1 MKNKTLVLSC
11 ALLLTGALTACN
23 NPIPELVSSE
33 EKTSEAITS
42 ENSSEESA
50 PESTDEDG
58 HCDLESVT
66 ASVIIANREETA
78 EEYELQV
85 LPREI
90 KLGQEINLENH
101 VQVTKTNCWYIES
114 ASDTIEITG
123 DHTFKAVAYGSY
135 DIVLKAG
142 RVKRSITGAV
152 VTAAKEKFNTVFD
165 NFPLDFISSS
175 DMTGFNLV
183 HGTYWATPWTS
194 DSATGIITMRGGIT
208 HPTTKVTYS
217 FDLLAQSPDG
227 SSLYFDDHITMNPG
241 YGKSVARK
249 GFGEAFDEISGADFY
264 AQFDAEGDPTGYY
277 ILEKG
282 AVTEDGDSN
291 ISRFV
296 KSLVGENV
304 WEDYEYYLDSSLDL
318 AVKYTAKNNSAT
330 FYPVNA
336 SGNIVRTMT
345 VGTSSYSTAIEV
357 EGIGDCELPAC
368 EEWLANPVAPE
379 QLDAAETIAAA
390 FDALFEAKAYTAHSY
405 GRWYNPKTD
414 ADAECP
420 DGWVF
425 TDTHTEL
432 ASNFSGYEYVNEN
445 IVELKVES
453 CSSNI
458 TLVTDGASAPN
469 AGDSEMYF
477 VHENYAYSATG
488 SVNEGVLTYGA
499 ANASTSAFDPSYNPQ
514 DAEAEVPNIWMSGL
528 VPHYFTSDANV
539 DLLGV
544 CSFESKEIKD
554 NGDIVYGYNTNGGDF
569 DAGLSQSPYY
579 NGLPYFMIDPYT
591 PAGMPSC
598 ILFYLAY
605 MDWFLYCDMTI
616 TVGAD
621 ASSVELKVDMNY
633 SETLHYSV
641 GIEFKDFGMDNV
653 SAEAK
658 AVRDAVVNPVLPA

>member
-1 MKNKTLVLSC
+1 M
-11 ALLLTGALTACN
+11 
-23 NPIPELVSSE
+23 
-33 EKTSEAITS
+33 
-42 ENSSEESA
+42 
-50 PESTDEDG
+50 
-58 HCDLESVT
+58 
-66 ASVIIANREETA
+66 
-78 EEYELQV
+78 
-85 LPREI
+85 
-90 KLGQEINLENH
+90 
-101 VQVTKTNCWYIES
+101 
-114 ASDTIEITG
+114 
-123 DHTFKAVAYGSY
+123 
-135 DIVLKAG
+135 
-142 RVKRSITGAV
+142 
-152 VTAAKEKFNTVFD
+152 
-165 NFPLDFISSS
+165 
-175 DMTGFNLV
+175 
-183 HGTYWATPWTS
+183 
-194 DSATGIITMRGGIT
+194 
-208 HPTTKVTYS
+208 
-217 FDLLAQSPDG
+217 
-227 SSLYFDDHITMNPG
+227 
-241 YGKSVARK
+241 
-249 GFGEAFDEISGADFY
+249 
-264 AQFDAEGDPTGYY
+264 
-277 ILEKG
+277 
-282 AVTEDGDSN
+282 
-291 ISRFV
+291 
-296 KSLVGENV
+296 VGENV

-499 ANASTSAFDPSYNPQ
+499 ANVSTSAFDPNYNPQ

-528 VPHYFTSDANV
+528 VPHYFTSDASV

-544 CSFESKEIKD
+544 CSFESKEMKE
-554 NGDIVYGYNTNGGDF
+554 NGSTVYGYNTNGGDF

-658 AVRDAVVNPVLPA
+658 AVRDAVVNPVVPA